1 MRYQECASAN
11 SAQAAERI
19 LVESAGVNM
28 NTWIV
33 GNHPVGHYTYDFPK
47 VIVNEERKTKEL
59 GEKIW
64 FMKAR
69 IMAGQANLGANTL
82 GYEEFKWLSKEEI
95 KQVVTPRYWKF
106 CEDMLGD
113 R

>member
-1 MRYQECASAN
+1 MTLTYF
-11 SAQAAERI
+11 QAAERI
-19 LVESAGVNM
+19 IVETAGPNM

-33 GNHPVGHYTYDFPK
+33 GNAPVGHYTFDFLK
-47 VIVNEERKTKEL
+47 VIENQERKTKEL
-59 GEKIW
+59 GEKTW

-69 IMAGQANLGANTL
+69 IMAGQANLAANRF
-82 GYEEFKWLSKEEI
+82 GYEDFKWLTKEEI
-95 KQVVTPRYWKF
+95 QKLVTARYWKF